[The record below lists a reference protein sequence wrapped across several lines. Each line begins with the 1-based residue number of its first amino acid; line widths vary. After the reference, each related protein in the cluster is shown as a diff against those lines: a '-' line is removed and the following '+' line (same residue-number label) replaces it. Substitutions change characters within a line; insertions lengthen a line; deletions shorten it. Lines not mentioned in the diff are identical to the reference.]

1 MLKVYTAQVGKYHK
15 LDGLD
20 VTVQAGELAFAPS
33 WDLVWSWKKRKV
45 SQKEYTEQY
54 TALMRKS
61 YIDNRYIWDDILSV
75 DRIVL
80 LCYCLK
86 NSFCHRYIL
95 ASILVKLGAEYMG
108 EI

>member
-1 MLKVYTAQVGKYHK
+1 MLKVYTSQVGRYHK

-20 VTVQAGELAFAPS
+20 ITAQSGEQAFAPS
-33 WDLVWSWKKRKV
+33 WDLVWDWKKRKI
-45 SQKEYTEQY
+45 SQEEYLERY

-61 YIDNRYIWDDILSV
+61 YIDNRYIWDDILSM

-80 LCYCLK
+80 LCCCPK
-86 NSFCHRYIL
+86 NSFCHKYIL
-95 ASILVKLGAEYMG
+95 VNIFVKLGAEYMG